1 MSLFNE
7 LQDLMI
13 KYHFR
18 PEKKLSQF
26 FCINEALL
34 IFLVNS
40 AKLKKSD
47 VVLEIGPGTGFL
59 TKKLLE
65 KCRVVAV
72 EKDETMIELLKKE
85 FEKEIKEKKLV
96 LINGNILEQ
105 NFEELNINK
114 IVSLPPY
121 HISSDLLEKIVLSKI
136 ELVILVLDSGFVE
149 KITAFE
155 GMKEYGFLTIIINLN
170 SKISVLEKISKES
183 FFPIPNCLSEVVK
196 IVFDNKEN
204 SKEFLIFAKELFRHK
219 NKDLS
224 RALKQAKPFLE
235 KKMLL
240 KKIDFNNIILGNKK
254 VYLLTPEEMLKIFKI
269 FVKNNN

>member
-1 MSLFNE
+1 MNLFND

-34 IFLVNS
+34 VFMVNT
-40 AKLKKSD
+40 AKIEKKD

-65 KCRVVAV
+65 KSNVVAI
-72 EKDETMIELLKKE
+72 EKDENMFLLLKKE

-96 LINGNILEQ
+96 LINNDFLEQ
-105 NFEELNINK
+105 DLEKLGVNK
-114 IVSLPPY
+114 IVALPPY
-121 HISSDLLEKIVLSKI
+121 HISSKLLEKILLSKI
-136 ELVILVLDSGFVE
+136 ELAVLVLDNGFVE

-155 GMKEYGFLTIIINLN
+155 GMKEYGFLTTILNLN

-183 FFPIPNCLSEVVK
+183 FFPRPNCQSEIIK
-196 IVFDNKEN
+196 IKFNRKET
-204 SKEFLIFAKELFRHK
+204 SKEFFLFVKELFRHK
-219 NKDLS
+219 NKDLL
-224 RALKQAKPFLE
+224 RAIKQAKPFIE
-235 KKMLL
+235 KKLVF
-240 KKIDFNNIILGNKK
+240 KKNDFEKIINNDKK
-254 VYLLTPEEMLKIFKI
+254 VYLLNPEEILEVFKQTI
-269 FVKNNN
+269 IKK